1 MRFTIN
7 FTRPCPLGIGV
18 GKDVVRGTMS
28 VLAYDRDGAQR
39 AAGAILREWCNI
51 VSIEEAKEG
60 ASEARSPAKGV
71 EVTVPGLERQ
81 MSRAETSFWD
91 LTGSALGDMIE
102 ALGEQMAISLWASRL
117 TRELRRRHGLQATQ
131 DMLRQMAET
140 MPTVS
145 LYDDDPKAMPS

>member
-1 MRFTIN
+1 MNERDAVVRDWTDEDLIAFVRHTYGSDLDPLSAIVRELARRVE
-7 FTRPCPLGIGV
+7 TRPATPI
-18 GKDVVRGTMS
+18 K
-28 VLAYDRDGAQR
+28 
-39 AAGAILREWCNI
+39 
-51 VSIEEAKEG
+51 
-60 ASEARSPAKGV
+60 
-71 EVTVPGLERQ
+71 VTVPGLERQ

-131 DMLRQMAET
+131 DVLRQMAET

-145 LYDDDPKAMPS
+145 LYDDDPKASPS